1 MKQYNEISTL
11 QYMGSKTRIISCEED
26 LFVPKLSFTLV
37 SVALVC

>member
-1 MKQYNEISTL
+1 MNQYNEISTL
-11 QYMGSKTRIISCEED
+11 QYMGSKTRIISYGEG